1 MQKAIVDK
9 LMDFC
14 ELHGEKIAEH
24 WYKALS
30 TNPRTFAFRKLPKD
44 ACLRHVMTIYTNMEH
59 MFFAEDCYKAVE
71 HVLDVGGFV
80 EDFFA
85 RGIPIEEVIYALIL
99 ARRHI
104 WLYADAQALFDLN
117 MTDMYNY
124 VNSTNRILLVF
135 DYATYITTRKYREM
149 EARLVK

>member
-14 ELHGEKIAEH
+14 ELHGEKIAEQ
-24 WYKALS
+24 WYKAFN
-30 TNPRTFAFRKLPKD
+30 TNPRTVSCQKLPKA
-44 ACLRHVMTIYTNMEH
+44 ACLRHVMTLYQNMES
-59 MFFAEDCYKAVE
+59 MFFADDCYKAVE
-71 HVLDVGGFV
+71 HVLDAGGFV
-80 EDFFA
+80 EEFYA
-85 RGIPIEEVIYALIL
+85 RGIPLEEVVYALIL

-104 WLYADAQALFDLN
+104 WLYAEEQALFDLN

-135 DYATYITTRKYREM
+135 DYATYITTRKYREL
-149 EARLVK
+149 ALRICK